1 MSAHNLA
8 LLPVEQRAELDADKA
23 ACLIRY
29 KVKDLRGKERQK
41 AAHQLLDAL
50 PNAAQVMDALARRA
64 SHDASAAKR

>member
-29 KVKDLRGKERQK
+29 KVRSLEGAARQT
-41 AAHQLLDAL
+41 AARQLLAEL
-50 PNAAQVMDALARRA
+50 PHAAQVMDALARRA
-64 SHDASAAKR
+64 AHDASTPKR